1 MPVNLLKNRRAAMK
15 KMIINIIV
23 INMMLLLM
31 ACSSPN
37 ENSEVIFEDD
47 IVEDMVEDLTDNS
60 IEDAS
65 DSDSVEVETDALDY
79 DEFSKATDVLPDYE
93 YPGPEAFY
101 DELYDYV
108 EDLED
113 NYPESDVSI
122 PCIRI
127 VDIDDS
133 DKADIR
139 VYGDFAI
146 YNYNLSGD
154 TLTCASGG
162 DYPGLIHMEY
172 DTEDGDYDVIDFDVV
187 GDGSEFEVTAKRIFG
202 NKYDDFMKIYSD
214 QDNRE
219 EVRAQIIANY
229 VAANNLDIKYYQDYG
244 WDKVEL
250 PAENIDSFYS
260 VLD

>member
-1 MPVNLLKNRRAAMK
+1 
-15 KMIINIIV
+15 
-23 INMMLLLM
+23 
-31 ACSSPN
+31 
-37 ENSEVIFEDD
+37 
-47 IVEDMVEDLTDNS
+47 
-60 IEDAS
+60 
-65 DSDSVEVETDALDY
+65 
-79 DEFSKATDVLPDYE
+79 
-93 YPGPEAFY
+93 
-101 DELYDYV
+101 
-108 EDLED
+108 
-113 NYPESDVSI
+113 
-122 PCIRI
+122 
-127 VDIDDS
+127 
-133 DKADIR
+133 
-139 VYGDFAI
+139 
-146 YNYNLSGD
+146 
-154 TLTCASGG
+154 
-162 DYPGLIHMEY
+162 MEY